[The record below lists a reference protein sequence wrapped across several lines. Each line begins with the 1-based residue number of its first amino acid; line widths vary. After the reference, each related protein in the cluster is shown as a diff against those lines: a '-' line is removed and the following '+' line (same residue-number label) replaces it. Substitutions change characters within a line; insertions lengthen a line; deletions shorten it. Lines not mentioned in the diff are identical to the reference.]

1 MGGGSFPNSGRWH
14 WGGFSPAV
22 LPPPPQ
28 ALRRCSQ
35 NKRPW
40 VSNRPLPCAS
50 SSLTSSLPAC
60 QMAPGP
66 AAGQT
71 AQPSL
76 RNLLTSPPA
85 APGPPQALVASVSLL
100 GPPPQPWGCSQS
112 QGSGAPAVSPHR
124 PAPGT
129 AGFVCWPRRGG
140 LGAGARQVP
149 AAKWFLL
156 QPSGFNRF
164 PILYLSGWNFPGWG
178 PARRGVFDLERM
190 SKSGLKRRGCRQRSR
205 GSPPCRTSCRQHRG
219 RPLFRRHRSAAG
231 YGPDPASS
239 PGSRSPGADG
249 GRERLWMQLGARGGG
264 GGRLARPPPPAPRWA
279 SGRAGSH

>member
-1 MGGGSFPNSGRWH
+1 MEEGGGVFPIL
-14 WGGFSPAV
+14 GGGTGEASP
-22 LPPPPQ
+22 PRCCPPPQ

-35 NKRPW
+35 NKRPR

-76 RNLLTSPPA
+76 HNLLTSPPA
-85 APGPPQALVASVSLL
+85 APGPPKVPVASVSLL
-100 GPPPQPWGCSQS
+100 GPPPALGLQPEPKL
-112 QGSGAPAVSPHR
+112 GAPAVSPHR

-164 PILYLSGWNFPGWG
+164 PILYLSSWNFPGWG

-205 GSPPCRTSCRQHRG
+205 GSPPCRTSCRPHRG
-219 RPLFRRHRSAAG
+219 RRR
-231 YGPDPASS
+231 SS
-239 PGSRSPGADG
+239 G
-249 GRERLWMQLGARGGG
+249 GTALPQDTALTPQ
-264 GGRLARPPPPAPRWA
+264 ARPGPARPGPMA
-279 SGRAGSH
+279 GGSGSGCN